1 MMVASAI
8 ELMERGLCPDAVTRW
23 GIRRLCDKRVRDS
36 QRYSP
41 DGLEETRR
49 FVEFMRDFPVSVAT
63 QEANAQHYE
72 LPPEFFHHF
81 LGPRHKYS
89 CCYWEPDVLD
99 LAAAE
104 KRSLAITCERA
115 GIQDGDSILELGCG
129 WGSLT
134 LYMAEHFPSS
144 RIVALSNSASQ
155 RNYITEQLRTHNL
168 MHRVDVVTA
177 DVKEF
182 TPVGKFQRIVSV
194 EMLEHMRN
202 YPRLL
207 RSIASWLEP
216 RGSLFVHIFCHRSY
230 PYFFESH
237 GAANWMGRYFF
248 TGGTMPSFDLLR
260 YCHDD
265 LQVETAWSWNG
276 KHYTKTL
283 NAWLHN
289 FDRQRPELLPILET
303 VYGEQEA
310 PRWLQR
316 WRMFLM
322 ACAELFAY
330 QDGNEWFVG
339 HFRMGHRGEDPA

>member
-8 ELMERGLCPDAVTRW
+8 ELMERGLCPDAFTRW
-23 GIRRLCDKRVRDS
+23 GIRRLCDKRVRES
-36 QRYSP
+36 QRFSP

-49 FVEFMRDFPVSVAT
+49 FVEFMRDFPVSIAT

-72 LPPEFFHHF
+72 LPPEFFHLF

-89 CCYWEPDVLD
+89 CCYWEPGVFN
-99 LAAAE
+99 LAVAE
-104 KRSLAITCERA
+104 EQSLAITCERA
-115 GIQDGDSILELGCG
+115 DIHDGDDILELGCG

-134 LYMAEHFPSS
+134 LYMAEKYPNS
-144 RIVALSNSASQ
+144 RIVALSNSATQ
-155 RNYITEQLRTHNL
+155 RTYITEQLRTRKL
-168 MHRVDVVTA
+168 VDRVEVVTA

-182 TPVGKFQRIVSV
+182 APSRKFQRIVSV

-207 RSIASWLEP
+207 RKIAAWLEP
-216 RGSLFVHIFCHRSY
+216 SGSLFVHIFCHRSY

-265 LQVETAWSWNG
+265 LQVETAWPWNG
-276 KHYTKTL
+276 THYTKTL
-283 NAWLHN
+283 NAWLQN
-289 FDRQRPELLPILET
+289 FDRHRSAIQPILEN
-303 VYGEQEA
+303 VYGRHEA
-310 PRWLQR
+310 LRWLQR

-330 QDGNEWFVG
+330 RDGKEWFVG
-339 HFRMGHRGEDPA
+339 HFRMVHRDENRA